1 MDPTELDLLHSVTS
15 TPAAQIEPI
24 QPIDTFLDDIMTGLH
39 FLPPAENQTNQDG
52 IMSTITSNGPS
63 NSKAMYPSSHIPKP
77 TNPKQHME
85 GELGDIL
92 DHFLRTFDQHVGCC
106 GLDVGDLT
114 GTGQSDPSTD
124 PLSRTYTQL
133 PPHNPHFYHQQPSST
148 LSTQPQFT
156 STLTTSV
163 AEKTNSQNDQIHGT
177 KVEKPTTDQ
186 RTVQQMENRRLT
198 RSQSRKRNL
207 ETALY
212 SLPNPV
218 KRKCKEKQ
226 SANNKKKREMDDRE
240 LSEASVNKS
249 GVNILDKTNKDGATQ
264 ALIEGRQKQSSGR
277 KRRSGR
283 KKNSVK
289 NRMNDRKAVFDEK
302 KSPQKIGT
310 GIEGCGRTKKN
321 FEDDHVEQISNG
333 LQAGQS
339 SVKRQI
345 GGTCIEIASSA
356 MEKVRML
363 LQLQDKEKED
373 ESADMSVEINRGNK
387 LENGR
392 LGNHKGMSGA
402 ENSLQG
408 HLEEMQGPE
417 NKARVI
423 DNKGPDRANS
433 IVQVTQRQEC
443 EERTASGVRQEKC
456 REPIQLPSGKRNTG
470 LGCIFNKCTE
480 MLRGGGKVFI
490 YCIILQHRPKT
501 LKTFLVLCKF
511 VQYFLCN
518 ITFLEHL

>member
-85 GELGDIL
+85 GDLSDIL

-106 GLDVGDLT
+106 GLDVGDVT

-133 PPHNPHFYHQQPSST
+133 QPHNQHFYHQQPSST

-163 AEKTNSQNDQIHGT
+163 AEKTNSQNDQIHGS

-186 RTVQQMENRRLT
+186 RIVQQMENRRLT

-226 SANNKKKREMDDRE
+226 SANNKMKRERDDRE
-240 LSEASVNKS
+240 LPEASVNKS
-249 GVNILDKTNKDGATQ
+249 GVNILDKTNKDRAAQ

-277 KRRSGR
+277 KRRPVGRRSGR
-283 KKNSVK
+283 KKKSVK
-289 NRMNDRKAVFDEK
+289 NRMNDRKAVFYEK
-302 KSPQKIGT
+302 KSPQKRGT
-310 GIEGCGRTKKN
+310 GIKGCGRTKKN
-321 FEDDHVEQISNG
+321 FEEDHVEQISNG

-345 GGTCIEIASSA
+345 GGTCTEIASSA

-363 LQLQDKEKED
+363 LQLQDED
-373 ESADMSVEINRGNK
+373 ESADMTVEINRGNK
-387 LENGR
+387 FENGR

-408 HLEEMQGPE
+408 HLEEMQEPE
-417 NKARVI
+417 NKARVK
-423 DNKGPDRANS
+423 DNKGQDRASS
-433 IVQVTQRQEC
+433 IVEVIQRQEC
-443 EERTASGVRQEKC
+443 EERTASGVRQEK
-456 REPIQLPSGKRNTG
+456 RGELIQLPSGKRNTG
-470 LGCIFNKCTE
+470 LGCF
-480 MLRGGGKVFI
+480 F
-490 YCIILQHRPKT
+490 
-501 LKTFLVLCKF
+501 F
-511 VQYFLCN
+511 
-518 ITFLEHL
+518 